1 MTSLT
6 EKESTRRGGR
16 GARMRILN
24 AASELFYFEG
34 ISATGVGRI
43 ASKASV
49 SKRTLYQ
56 HFPSKTALVEEY
68 LRQLR
73 QEAGDAAGTPAEKS
87 GTPPRAQL
95 LALFDITDAGN
106 ARMRGCPFHNAAVEA
121 AGAMPGVE
129 HIVHLH
135 KRDYVDGLTR
145 LAREAGAAE
154 PEVLGNQV
162 VLLYEGASALSTSL
176 NDPAPWAHARAA
188 AEALID
194 QAVSRSGSAHD
205 NSRGLIST

>member
-16 GARMRILN
+16 GARRRILT
-24 AASELFYFEG
+24 AAAQLFYFEG
-34 ISATGVGRI
+34 INATGVDLI
-43 ASKASV
+43 AEKASV

-73 QEAGDAAGTPAEKS
+73 EQGGEAGEEPAQAPDAT
-87 GTPPRAQL
+87 PRAQL
-95 LALFDITDAGN
+95 LALFELTDVGEG
-106 ARMRGCPFHNAAVEA
+106 RMRGCPFHNAAVEA
-121 AGAMPGVE
+121 AGVMPGVE

-135 KRDYVDGLTR
+135 KRDYIDGLTE
-145 LAREAGAAE
+145 LARAAGAAD
-154 PEVLGNQV
+154 PEMLGNQIA
-162 VLLYEGASALSTSL
+162 LLYEGASGLSTSL
-176 NDPAPWAHARAA
+176 NDPAPWAQARAT

-194 QAVSRSGSAHD
+194 QAVVKPRS
-205 NSRGLIST
+205 